1 MDGRMDGQMD
11 GWVGDGQMDGWMVT
25 DCIDWID
32 EQTDSLMDEN

>member
-1 MDGRMDGQMD
+1 MDGQMD